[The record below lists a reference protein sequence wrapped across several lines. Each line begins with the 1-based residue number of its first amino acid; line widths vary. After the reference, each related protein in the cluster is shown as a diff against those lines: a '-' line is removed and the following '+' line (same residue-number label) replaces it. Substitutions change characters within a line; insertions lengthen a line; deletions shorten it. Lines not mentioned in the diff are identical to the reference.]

1 MMAEAPKKAWQ
12 WVTVNEFERPAVPTV
27 ITVKKWWQHFTHWL
41 SSEHES
47 DEQNEHENAYELNLD
62 TAIKELDSAFSS
74 WLKDKD
80 DNSLRWVI
88 APPHSGVAEA
98 AQQWAKQNGMST
110 MKLPD
115 RDTLCQSND
124 LPSPKFTKTKVW
136 LMPQLAHT
144 FLRQTN
150 GLRWTREFFTKALAG
165 DAGKGLIVCDSW
177 AWAFLEK
184 VWPVPV
190 SDLWT
195 LQGLDDQA
203 LEQIGLARGEGR
215 LRALAALSRGNPGIA
230 AAYSDRYHRNSDKA
244 FETPQL
250 PHEAS
255 DATAFVCYALLVH
268 KGLTTEQLAQ
278 TLPIVSGSQLQVQ
291 LQLLQQQSLITK
303 HDDKALSQSWYVTA
317 RGYPVVRDFLASR
330 GFWLD
335 KF

>member
-1 MMAEAPKKAWQ
+1 MAETPKKAWQ

-27 ITVKKWWQHFTHWL
+27 ITVKKWWQNFTHWL
-41 SSEHES
+41 SPKSEN
-47 DEQNEHENAYELNLD
+47 DEQDEHENTFELKLD
-62 TAIKELDSAFSS
+62 EAIKELDSVFSD
-74 WLKDKD
+74 WLNDKD

-98 AQQWAKQNGMST
+98 IQHWAQQNNMST

-115 RDTLCQSND
+115 RNTLCQPSD
-124 LPSPKFTKTKVW
+124 PPSPKFTKTKVW

-150 GLRWTREFFTKALAG
+150 GLRWTREFFAEALSG
-165 DAGKGLIVCDSW
+165 EAGKGLIVCDSW

-190 SDLWT
+190 SELWT

-203 LEQIGLARGEGR
+203 LEKIGLARGEGR

-230 AAYSDRYHRNSDKA
+230 AAYSDRYHRNSDKT
-244 FETPQL
+244 FELPQL
-250 PHEAS
+250 PQVAE

-268 KGLTTEQLAQ
+268 HGLTSSQLAQ
-278 TLPIVSGSQLQVQ
+278 VLPIVSASQLQIQ
-291 LQLLQQQSLITK
+291 LQILQQQSLISKQDTASK
-303 HDDKALSQSWYVTA
+303 DSLWYITA